1 MKTLAFPASFILLF
15 VSTSFALA
23 QEFQVPEN
31 YKFETKEDYA
41 RYVPD
46 VLRCI
51 DYLEATPLDAEGR
64 EDANAFLFKWI
75 TGSPT
80 VTIQI
85 LPYVVNLVQDNKPLL
100 MIFLGGWTKHAIL
113 HPEETDSLAGQ
124 MAGLE
129 SLLMVYSKGTGVE
142 QDDTLD
148 DLLEKE
154 KEGSLREWLE
164 EAVLTK

>member
-1 MKTLAFPASFILLF
+1 MKTRTLAASCVAVLL
-15 VSTSFALA
+15 STSFALA

-31 YKFETKEDYA
+31 YKLETKEDYA

-64 EDANAFLFKWI
+64 QDANAFLLKWI

-85 LPYVVNLVQDNKPLL
+85 LPYAVDLVQNNKQLL

-129 SLLMVYSKGTGVE
+129 SMLMVYAEGESVK
-142 QDDTLD
+142 QDDTLN
-148 DLLEKE
+148 DLLERE
-154 KEGSLREWLE
+154 KENTLREWLE
-164 EAVLTK
+164 EAVQKK